1 MNVRD
6 YPGFTFYTTI
16 NVMNDSVDNWVSKF
30 SNDTITLIEGK
41 SYVNI
46 RSLHET
52 VCFQDIHK
60 AIEYENKVLEL
71 TKQLEDLV
79 NALPD
84 IPALDESLDQDY
96 DQSKSAYAISI
107 AQLELY
113 LDDISDLYFDKA

>member
-1 MNVRD
+1 MKR
-6 YPGFTFYTTI
+6 
-16 NVMNDSVDNWVSKF
+16 
-30 SNDTITLIEGK
+30 IE
-41 SYVNI
+41 
-46 RSLHET
+46 
-52 VCFQDIHK
+52 F
-60 AIEYENKVLEL
+60 ENKVLEL

>member
-1 MNVRD
+1 MKR
-6 YPGFTFYTTI
+6 
-16 NVMNDSVDNWVSKF
+16 
-30 SNDTITLIEGK
+30 IE
-41 SYVNI
+41 
-46 RSLHET
+46 
-52 VCFQDIHK
+52 F
-60 AIEYENKVLEL
+60 ENKVLEL

-113 LDDISDLYFDKA
+113 LDDVSDLYFDEA